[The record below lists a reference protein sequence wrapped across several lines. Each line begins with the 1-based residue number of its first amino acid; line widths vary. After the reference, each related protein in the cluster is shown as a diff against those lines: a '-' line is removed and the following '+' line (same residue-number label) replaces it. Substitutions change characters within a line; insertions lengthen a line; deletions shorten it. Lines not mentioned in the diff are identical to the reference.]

1 MMSLKTHSTDTLT
14 LLMALFQS
22 ISFWVSLAPLK
33 GLCNCGRWGY
43 AGSPYKHNGSP
54 FVALEY
60 NTSWLYKLDSASIE
74 LSCRF
79 PSTGQYKLANRQFG
93 TETDWNFM
101 AWTFLCPLYSTLWFL
116 PVGKQVWPFHRQIQ
130 NNSAK
135 LPPAWKVALIANVSK
150 LSGESQGWFS
160 EVSKWLQCVYK

>member
-101 AWTFLCPLYSTLWFL
+101 ACTFLCPLYSTLWFL
-116 PVGKQVWPFHRQIQ
+116 PSRETGLTVPSTNPKQFCKAPSSLKSSINSECLQIIRR
-130 NNSAK
+130 K
-135 LPPAWKVALIANVSK
+135 PRLI
-150 LSGESQGWFS
+150 
-160 EVSKWLQCVYK
+160 

>member
-1 MMSLKTHSTDTLT
+1 MSLKIHSTDTLT

-54 FVALEY
+54 FVAVEN

-74 LSCRF
+74 LSCHF
-79 PSTGQYKLANRQFG
+79 PFTGPYKLATKPFG
-93 TETDWNFM
+93 TAMDWNFM
-101 AWTFLCPLYSTLWFL
+101 GWTFLCPLYSTLWFL
-116 PVGKQVWPFHRQIQ
+116 PGRETGLTVPSTNPKQFCK
-130 NNSAK
+130 A
-135 LPPAWKVALIANVSK
+135 LPAWKVALANV
-150 LSGESQGWFS
+150 
-160 EVSKWLQCVYK
+160 CN